1 MNGAELPCGSILQVE
16 PADPQYKKS
25 QPGEARE
32 EDVGH
37 YGPSSCADTKLQSNV
52 PAQEDIGHNSDD
64 DLHDFFDSLT

>member
-1 MNGAELPCGSILQVE
+1 VE

-25 QPGEARE
+25 QAGEARE

-37 YGPSSCADTKLQSNV
+37 YGPSSCASSELQSNV
-52 PAQEDIGHNSDD
+52 PSQEGSGDNPDD